1 MSAAVEHPLVEPQQS
16 VPLQEASAVDP
27 KPETTPAATEEKP
40 AEATEAAAP
49 AEDAP
54 KTEGDVAAAL
64 PVEEKKEEK
73 PIEPIYSGAL
83 GYKAPGLKK

>member
-16 VPLQEASAVDP
+16 APLQEASVVAAE
-27 KPETTPAATEEKP
+27 PETTPAVTEDKP
-40 AEATEAAAP
+40 AEAAAP
-49 AEDAP
+49 VEEAP
-54 KTEGDVAAAL
+54 KTDGEAVSAL

>member
-16 VPLQEASAVDP
+16 VPLQEASVVDT
-27 KPETTPAATEEKP
+27 KPETTPAVAEEKP
-40 AEATEAAAP
+40 ADATEAAVP
-49 AEDAP
+49 AEEAP
-54 KTEGDVAAAL
+54 KTEGEPLAAA

-73 PIEPIYSGAL
+73 PTEPIYSGAL